1 MQASDRGCSFEDGKH
16 LDPEGVVCSISVV
29 FFFLEKN
36 LSLFFIALFLLS
48 CYYYI

>member
-16 LDPEGVVCSISVV
+16 LDPERVVCSISVV
-29 FFFLEKN
+29 FFLEKN